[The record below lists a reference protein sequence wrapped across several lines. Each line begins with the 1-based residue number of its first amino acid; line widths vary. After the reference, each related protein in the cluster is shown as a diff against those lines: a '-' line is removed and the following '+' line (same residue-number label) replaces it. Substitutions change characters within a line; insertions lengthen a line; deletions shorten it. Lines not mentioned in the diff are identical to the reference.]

1 MKNLTPAILLAI
13 VSSVAAAAPSIRI
26 DRKIAASP
34 DGAVRIVNVSGSIAV
49 IGNAAN
55 EVQVTGVIGK
65 TVERVDV
72 VNEGGTIV
80 VRVVLPKGVNY
91 YSDGDANLT
100 IRVPGG
106 SRLETSTVS
115 ADQSVQGIS
124 GAVQLSAVSGDMNAT
139 LASPDV
145 QIKTVSGDLN
155 LTGNG
160 KPAKWR
166 VTTVSGDVILS
177 RGAGSMEL
185 STVSGDA
192 QVTLDALTALRAR
205 TTSGDM
211 QLRGRLLKGA
221 DVNFESVSGDLNLT
235 MGSEAGVTID
245 AETFSGDIRTC
256 FGVQGKPVG
265 EYSPGEK
272 LNTRHGDGGAHLRI
286 KTLSGDVTLC
296 DRS

>member
-1 MKNLTPAILLAI
+1 MKHTIPAILLAI
-13 VSSVAAAAPSIRI
+13 LSATAAASPSIRI
-26 DRKIAASP
+26 DKKIAAPP

-49 IGNAAN
+49 VGDSTN
-55 EVQVTGVIGK
+55 EVRVTGMVGK

-72 VNEGGTIV
+72 INESGTIV

-91 YSDGDANLT
+91 YSDGDAILT
-100 IRVPGG
+100 IHVPGG

-115 ADQSVQGIS
+115 ADQRVQGIS
-124 GAVQLSAVSGDMNAT
+124 GAVELSAVSGDLNAT

-155 LTGNG
+155 LTGHG
-160 KPAKWR
+160 KPAKWQI
-166 VTTVSGDVILS
+166 TTVSGDVILA

-192 QVTLDALTALRAR
+192 QMTMDALTTLRAR

-221 DVNFESVSGDLNLT
+221 DVSFQSVSGDLNLT
-235 MGSEAGVTID
+235 MAAEAGLTID

-256 FGVQGKPVG
+256 FGAQGKPVG

-272 LNTRHGDGGAHLRI
+272 LNTRQGDGGANLRI
-286 KTLSGDVTLC
+286 KTLSGDVMVC
-296 DRS
+296 DRP